1 MKKTPYTFQLIL
13 FRLVLLC
20 LVGLALVPA
29 GCKKSRLFTRVDSI
43 ANVPP
48 QFHFFNSFSYDS
60 TLNFSVDG
68 LVREMVPY
76 LSFSKYYPFSNTVN
90 QGTSDQSV
98 KLLYISDPLVSS
110 LYSDTLSIQFI
121 PNTSYDVFVQYT
133 PYDLYPKPPAKP
145 TFKTLT
151 KPHLVFIPEE
161 IYHPYAGTTR
171 FRLINMAGVNATMT
185 VNPDQGSG
193 TSRTLSATI
202 PAKVVSG
209 ALNGASPY
217 VLSQP
222 GQKAVTLTL
231 NKISLKFF
239 PASFGD
245 SRSYSFIAVGDIKNY
260 QLGLEP
266 LVRLFQV
273 EEGHPETLTELKLQ
287 QLAFSSA
294 ADNKAA
300 VRIEDGAFNIPGV
313 LGDGAYGGTSVRFN
327 NVFFITTPNSSN
339 RLNYWKVDNPVA
351 AWIENTGVRNE
362 VMVGGKKVNLLNY
375 HAGNYSVD
383 PGPTLISL
391 QPDVLTQP
399 LYGQVN
405 YNLEAGKSYTL
416 FMKPVPGST
425 TACSPGFVENDVSP
439 SPSTFKFRVINM
451 MPDVASADLHSG
463 SVTGPVVMSNIQYG
477 VPSDYI
483 VLPAASGSQEFY
495 LTPAGG
501 STNLFDQED
510 DPFFQRPIRLQVNG
524 GNTGTLFMM
533 GTLDPNSI
541 NLPIVEYRRDSYL
554 DVNNSQADAILIY

>member
-1 MKKTPYTFQLIL
+1 MNKTQYTFQLIL
-13 FRLVLLC
+13 FRILMLC
-20 LVGLALVPA
+20 LAGLFLVPA
-29 GCKKSRLFTRVDSI
+29 GCKKSRLFSRVDSI

-60 TLNFSVDG
+60 TLNFAVDG
-68 LVREMVPY
+68 LVRETVPY

-98 KLLYISDPLVSS
+98 KLLNISDPLVSS

-133 PYDLYPKPPAKP
+133 PYDLTRKIPATKAAA
-145 TFKTLT
+145 

-171 FRLINMAGVNATMT
+171 LRLIDLAGSNATMT

-193 TSRTLSATI
+193 TTRTLSASITSN
-202 PAKVVSG
+202 ALVSRV
-209 ALNGASPY
+209 LNSASPY

-222 GQKAVTLTL
+222 GKKTITLTFSS
-231 NKISLKFF
+231 KVSLKFF
-239 PASFGD
+239 PTSFGD
-245 SRSYSFIAVGDIKNY
+245 GHSYSFIAVGDIKNY

-287 QLAFSSA
+287 QVSFSNA

-313 LGDGAYGGTSVRFN
+313 LGNGAYGGTSVRFN
-327 NVFFITTPNSSN
+327 NVFFVTTPNSSN

-351 AWIENTGVRNE
+351 PWVESTGVRNGALF
-362 VMVGGKKVNLLNY
+362 GGSKVFLLGY

-399 LYGQVN
+399 LYGQLN
-405 YNLEAGKSYTL
+405 ANLEAGKSYTL
-416 FMKPVPGST
+416 FMKPIPGST
-425 TACSPGFVENDVSP
+425 TACSPGLVENDVSP
-439 SPSTFKFRVINM
+439 SPSIFKFRVINM
-451 MPDVASADLHSG
+451 MPDVASADLHSD
-463 SVTGPVVMSNIQYG
+463 SVTGPVVMSNVQYG

-483 VLPAASGSQEFY
+483 VLPAGSGSRDFY

-510 DPFFQRPIRLQVNG
+510 DPFFQRPIPLLVYG

-554 DVNNSQADAILIY
+554 DVTKSQADAILIY